1 MNNEDNN
8 SLDMTNIK
16 TENEYYVK
24 KLEKYEESNEKTK
37 KDIFTQC
44 MIATCAIFIVGLCS
58 SNLAINPDEYI
69 ASAIMSVG
77 GSVGL
82 VMSLTSVAFAIA
94 KKAGL
99 ESRINA
105 IKEKLELY
113 KLQNNQNINENS
125 INYGEEK
132 GRSL

>member
-8 SLDMTNIK
+8 NLDMTNIK
-16 TENEYYVK
+16 NEKEYYVK

-44 MIATCAIFIVGLCS
+44 MIATCAIVTVGIWS
-58 SNLAINPDEYI
+58 GNLAINPDKYMT
-69 ASAIMSVG
+69 SAIMIIG

-82 VMSLTSVAFAIA
+82 TMSLTSVALAIA
-94 KKAGL
+94 KKVGL

-125 INYGEEK
+125 INYGEKK